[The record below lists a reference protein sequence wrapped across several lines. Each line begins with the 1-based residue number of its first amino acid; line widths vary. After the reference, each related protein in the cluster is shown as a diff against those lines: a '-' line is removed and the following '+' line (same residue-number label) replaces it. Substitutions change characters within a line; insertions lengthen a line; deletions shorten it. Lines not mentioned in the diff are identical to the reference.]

1 MNLYISEVNTLINL
15 LFFFILY
22 IMEDLVTRSK
32 ELAEKAKSIS
42 DRMNLLDKKVD
53 ELLLYILQLE
63 DENKRLKYE
72 LSKKEV

>member
-1 MNLYISEVNTLINL
+1 
-15 LFFFILY
+15 
-22 IMEDLVTRSK
+22 MENLVTRSK

>member
-1 MNLYISEVNTLINL
+1 
-15 LFFFILY
+15 
-22 IMEDLVTRSK
+22 MEDLVTRSK
-32 ELAEKAKSIS
+32 ELSEKAKSIS

-53 ELLLYILQLE
+53 ELLLYTLKLE